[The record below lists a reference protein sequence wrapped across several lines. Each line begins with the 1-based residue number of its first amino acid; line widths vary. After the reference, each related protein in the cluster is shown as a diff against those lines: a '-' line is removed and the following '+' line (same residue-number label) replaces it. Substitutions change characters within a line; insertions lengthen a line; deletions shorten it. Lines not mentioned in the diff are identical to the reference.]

1 MIFTLHRDTGTAI
14 ARPAMHRAMTQA
26 GILTFPPSA
35 SANFWFTSIFW
46 QILAVEGEGGN
57 HWGSQVNK
65 RCCLIRCC
73 SCQRRCQQPG
83 GFSHWSWVGSV
94 PNVVYFITVI
104 TTLPNESSRNK
115 FGNIFELTSW
125 QTFRRVYPA
134 VARDRRS
141 SDAGTNCSSAE
152 TTFALFQTG
161 RQCHFYKFSHGAD
174 IYGEG
179 WPPQQ
184 TTFSKCVD
192 WNQTDL
198 FEANTVRI
206 KIILLQRNY
215 DSAGHCKYVF
225 IQTQHVSST
234 QVSLWHMTYSQ
245 QVTTVPHNLH
255 LACWFYISLCIHGL
269 SSNSFRKNLKKT
281 PLFFTRFS
289 EFTHCE
295 FPSKV
300 AAWSAPFACC
310 RSLHLFVLDFCGFD
324 HLVIS
329 FVSNVGEGF
338 PLLWC

>member
-206 KIILLQRNY
+206 KIILLQR
-215 DSAGHCKYVF
+215 K
-225 IQTQHVSST
+225 
-234 QVSLWHMTYSQ
+234 LWQRGT
-245 QVTTVPHNLH
+245 L
-255 LACWFYISLCIHGL
+255 
-269 SSNSFRKNLKKT
+269 
-281 PLFFTRFS
+281 
-289 EFTHCE
+289 
-295 FPSKV
+295 
-300 AAWSAPFACC
+300 
-310 RSLHLFVLDFCGFD
+310 
-324 HLVIS
+324 
-329 FVSNVGEGF
+329 
-338 PLLWC
+338 